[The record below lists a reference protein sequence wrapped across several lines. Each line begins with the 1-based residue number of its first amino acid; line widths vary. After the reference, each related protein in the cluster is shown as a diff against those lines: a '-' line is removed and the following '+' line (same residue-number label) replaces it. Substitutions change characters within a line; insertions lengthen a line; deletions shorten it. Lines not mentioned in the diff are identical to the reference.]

1 MAIKYQKI
9 TIFDVLCPMQQE
21 EHWSNIITNKTTF
34 SLSTFKDVWQYRD
47 LMWMFVKRDIVTNY
61 KQTVLGPLWFFIQP
75 ALTTAMFVFIQR
87 AAKIETN
94 GIHPVL
100 FYLIG
105 ITAWNYFAECLT
117 KTSTTFK
124 DNAFIFGKVYFP
136 RLILPLSIVFSNL
149 LKFFIQI
156 LLFIIIAI
164 LFVALGKSKI
174 DIQLTILLFPLLIF
188 IMAGLG
194 LGSGLIITSLTTKYR
209 DLALLVQFGTQLLMY
224 GTLMLPRSATSGILN
239 TLLKYNPMI
248 PIIDAL
254 RQSLF
259 NTEAP
264 NYELLGYSFVVM
276 MIVMIVGFFIF
287 SQTEKD
293 FTDTV

>member
-1 MAIKYQKI
+1 MK
-9 TIFDVLCPMQQE
+9 E
-21 EHWSNIITNKTTF
+21 NSEWSNIISSKAVFSWTT
-34 SLSTFKDVWQYRD
+34 LNDVWHYRD
-47 LMWMFVKRDIVTNY
+47 LLWMFVRRDIVTNY

-87 AAKIETN
+87 AAKIDTD

-105 ITAWNYFAECLT
+105 VTAWNYFAECLT

-136 RLILPLSIVFSNL
+136 RLILPLSIVVSNL
-149 LKFFIQI
+149 IRFFIQL
-156 LLFIIIAI
+156 LLFVIITV
-164 LFVALGKSKI
+164 LFIALGKTKI
-174 DIQLTILLFPLLIF
+174 NIQITVLFFPLLVL

-194 LGSGLIITSLTTKYR
+194 LGAGLIITSMTTKYR
-209 DLALLVQFGTQLLMY
+209 DLALLVQFGVQLLMY
-224 GTLMLPRSATSGILN
+224 TTLVIPLSATSGILRKV
-239 TLLKYNPMI
+239 LEMNPMI
-248 PIIDAL
+248 PIIDLL

-259 NTEAP
+259 NTNTP
-264 NYELLGYSFVVM
+264 NFALLAYSFTAMV
-276 MIVMIVGFFIF
+276 ILLIFGIYIF
-287 SQTEKD
+287 SKTEKT

>member
-1 MAIKYQKI
+1 
-9 TIFDVLCPMQQE
+9 MQQE
-21 EHWSNIITNKTTF
+21 EHWSNIITSRS
-34 SLSTFKDVWQYRD
+34 SLSLRTLKDVWQYRD
-47 LMWMFVKRDIVTNY
+47 LLWMFVKRDIVTNY

-87 AAKIETN
+87 AANIEIR
-94 GIHPVL
+94 GVHPVL

-136 RLILPLSIVFSNL
+136 RLILPLSIVVSSL
-149 LKFFIQI
+149 LKFFIQVI
-156 LLFIIIAI
+156 LFIATVIAFI
-164 LFVALGKSKI
+164 ALGKSSI
-174 DIQLTILLFPLLIF
+174 DIQPTIVLFPVYIL

-209 DLALLVQFGTQLLMY
+209 DLALLIQFGIQLLMY
-224 GTLMLPRSATSGILN
+224 GTLMLPKSSTNGLLN
-239 TLLKYNPMI
+239 TFLKYNPMI
-248 PIIDAL
+248 PIIDAF

-259 NTEAP
+259 NTGALD
-264 NYELLGYSFVVM
+264 YLMIGYSF
-276 MIVMIVGFFIF
+276 IVMAFLMFIGFFIF
-287 SQTEKD
+287 SRTEKD

>member
-1 MAIKYQKI
+1 MQNEDWSH
-9 TIFDVLCPMQQE
+9 TIR
-21 EHWSNIITNKTTF
+21 SRSSF
-34 SLSTFKDVWQYRD
+34 SIDSLKDVWHYRD
-47 LMWMFVKRDIVTNY
+47 LLWMFVKRDIVTNY
-61 KQTVLGPLWFFIQP
+61 KQTILGPLWFFIQP

-136 RLILPLSIVFSNL
+136 RLILPLSIVVSSLF
-149 LKFFIQI
+149 KFFIQLFLFII
-156 LLFIIIAI
+156 LLFI
-164 LFVALGKSKI
+164 FVLTGKTAV
-174 DIQLTILLFPLLIF
+174 DIQITILLFPFLVLL
-188 IMAGLG
+188 MAGLG
-194 LGSGLIITSLTTKYR
+194 LGGGLIITSLTTKYR
-209 DLALLVQFGTQLLMY
+209 DLALLVQFGIQLLMY
-224 GTLMLPRSATSGILN
+224 ATLMIPKSGTSGILY
-239 TLLKYNPMI
+239 TLLQYNPMI
-248 PIIDAL
+248 PIIDTM

-259 NTEAP
+259 NTNLP
-264 NYELLGYSFVVM
+264 DYLSLSYSFVM
-276 MIVMIVGFFIF
+276 MLLLLIIGLFIF
-287 SQTEKD
+287 SKTEKT

>member
-1 MAIKYQKI
+1 
-9 TIFDVLCPMQQE
+9 MQQE
-21 EHWSNIITNKTTF
+21 EDWSNIISSRSTF
-34 SLSTFKDVWQYRD
+34 SLYSLRDVWHYRD
-47 LMWMFVKRDIVTNY
+47 LLWMFVKRDIVTNY

-75 ALTTAMFVFIQR
+75 ALTTAMFVFIQK
-87 AAKIETN
+87 AAKIQTN

-136 RLILPLSIVFSNL
+136 RLILPLSIVVSSL

-156 LLFIIIAI
+156 LLFIVTAIIFI
-164 LFVALGKSKI
+164 ALDKTSLE
-174 DIQLTILLFPLLIF
+174 IQPTILLFPFLIV

-194 LGSGLIITSLTTKYR
+194 LGGGLIITSMTTKYR
-209 DLALLVQFGTQLLMY
+209 DLALLIQFGIQLLMY
-224 GTLMLPRSATSGILN
+224 GTLMLPKSATTGLLN
-239 TLLKYNPMI
+239 KLLEYNPMI
-248 PIIDAL
+248 PIIDTL

-259 NTEAP
+259 NTDKP
-264 NYELLGYSFVVM
+264 DFLLLGYSVVVM
-276 MIVMIVGFFIF
+276 VILLVGGFYIF
-287 SQTEKD
+287 SKTEKN

>member
-1 MAIKYQKI
+1 
-9 TIFDVLCPMQQE
+9 MQQE
-21 EHWSNIITNKTTF
+21 NWSNIISSKAVFSWTT
-34 SLSTFKDVWQYRD
+34 LNDVWHYRD
-47 LMWMFVKRDIVTNY
+47 LLWMFVRRDIVTNY

-87 AAKIETN
+87 AAKIDTD

-105 ITAWNYFAECLT
+105 VTAWNYFAECLT

-136 RLILPLSIVFSNL
+136 RLILPLSIVVSNL
-149 LKFFIQI
+149 IRFFIQL
-156 LLFIIIAI
+156 LLFVIITV
-164 LFVALGKSKI
+164 LFIALGKTKMN
-174 DIQLTILLFPLLIF
+174 IQITVLFFPLLVL

-194 LGSGLIITSLTTKYR
+194 LGAGLIITSMTTKYR
-209 DLALLVQFGTQLLMY
+209 DLALLVQFGVQLLMY
-224 GTLMLPRSATSGILN
+224 TTLVIPLSATSGILRKV
-239 TLLKYNPMI
+239 LEMNPMI
-248 PIIDAL
+248 PIIDLL

-259 NTEAP
+259 NTNTP
-264 NYELLGYSFVVM
+264 NFALLAYSFTAMV
-276 MIVMIVGFFIF
+276 ILLIFGIYIF
-287 SQTEKD
+287 SKTEKT

>member
-1 MAIKYQKI
+1 
-9 TIFDVLCPMQQE
+9 MQQE
-21 EHWSNIITNKTTF
+21 NWSNIISSKAVFSWTT
-34 SLSTFKDVWQYRD
+34 LNDVWHYRD
-47 LMWMFVKRDIVTNY
+47 LLWMFVRRDIVTNY

-87 AAKIETN
+87 AAKIDTD

-105 ITAWNYFAECLT
+105 VTAWNYFAECLT

-136 RLILPLSIVFSNL
+136 RLILPLSIVVSNL
-149 LKFFIQI
+149 IRFFIQL
-156 LLFIIIAI
+156 LLFVIITV
-164 LFVALGKSKI
+164 LFIVLGKTKMN
-174 DIQLTILLFPLLIF
+174 IQITVLFFPLLVL

-194 LGSGLIITSLTTKYR
+194 LGAGLIITSMTTKYR
-209 DLALLVQFGTQLLMY
+209 DLALLVQFGVQLLMY
-224 GTLMLPRSATSGILN
+224 TTLVIPLSATSGILRKV
-239 TLLKYNPMI
+239 LEMNPMI
-248 PIIDAL
+248 PIIDLL

-259 NTEAP
+259 NTNTP
-264 NYELLGYSFVVM
+264 NFALLAYSFTAMV
-276 MIVMIVGFFIF
+276 ILLIFGIYIF
-287 SQTEKD
+287 SKTEKT

>member
-1 MAIKYQKI
+1 
-9 TIFDVLCPMQQE
+9 MQQE
-21 EHWSNIITNKTTF
+21 NWSNIISSKAVFSWTT
-34 SLSTFKDVWQYRD
+34 LNDVWHYRD
-47 LMWMFVKRDIVTNY
+47 LLWMFVRRDIVTNY

-87 AAKIETN
+87 AAKIDTD

-105 ITAWNYFAECLT
+105 VTAWNYFAECLT

-136 RLILPLSIVFSNL
+136 RLILPLSIVVSNL
-149 LKFFIQI
+149 IRFFIQL
-156 LLFIIIAI
+156 LLFVIITV
-164 LFVALGKSKI
+164 LFIALGKTKI
-174 DIQLTILLFPLLIF
+174 NIQITVLFFPLLVL

-194 LGSGLIITSLTTKYR
+194 LGAGLIITSMTTKYR
-209 DLALLVQFGTQLLMY
+209 DLALLVQFGVQLLMY
-224 GTLMLPRSATSGILN
+224 TTLVIPLSATSGILRKV
-239 TLLKYNPMI
+239 LEMNPMI
-248 PIIDAL
+248 PIIDLL

-259 NTEAP
+259 NTNTP
-264 NYELLGYSFVVM
+264 NFALLAYSFTAMV
-276 MIVMIVGFFIF
+276 ILLIFGIYIF
-287 SQTEKD
+287 SKTEKT

>member
-1 MAIKYQKI
+1 
-9 TIFDVLCPMQQE
+9 MQQK
-21 EHWSNIITNKTTF
+21 EHWTNIITSQSTF
-34 SLSTFKDVWQYRD
+34 SISTFKDVWSYRD
-47 LMWMFVKRDIVTNY
+47 LVWMFVKRDIVTNY

-136 RLILPLSIVFSNL
+136 RLVLPLSIVISSL

-156 LLFIIIAI
+156 ILFIIATVIFI
-164 LFVALGKSKI
+164 LLGQTKI
-174 DIQLTILLFPLLIF
+174 DIQPTFALFPVLII

-224 GTLMLPRSATSGILN
+224 GTLMLPKSSTSGILN
-239 TLLKYNPMI
+239 TFLKYNPMI
-248 PIIDAL
+248 PIIDSL

-264 NYELLGYSFVVM
+264 DFIMLLYSFGIMLVLLFA
-276 MIVMIVGFFIF
+276 GLLIF
-287 SQTEKD
+287 SKTEKD

>member
-1 MAIKYQKI
+1 MQK
-9 TIFDVLCPMQQE
+9 
-21 EHWSNIITNKTTF
+21 EHWSHIINSQSTF
-34 SLSTFKDVWQYRD
+34 SFQSIKDVWQYRD

-75 ALTTAMFVFIQR
+75 ALTTAMFVYIQR
-87 AAKIETN
+87 AAKIETD

-105 ITAWNYFAECLT
+105 VTAWNYFAECLT

-136 RLILPLSIVFSNL
+136 RLILPISIVASNL
-149 LKFFIQI
+149 IRFFIQL
-156 LLFIIIAI
+156 LLFVIIMV
-164 LFVALGKSKI
+164 LFIALGKTKMN
-174 DIQLTILLFPLLIF
+174 IQITVLFFPLLVL

-194 LGSGLIITSLTTKYR
+194 LGAGLIITSLTTKYR
-209 DLALLVQFGTQLLMY
+209 DLALLVQFGVQLLMY
-224 GTLMLPRSATSGILN
+224 TTLVIPLSSTSGMFRKALE
-239 TLLKYNPMI
+239 LNPMI
-248 PIIDAL
+248 PIIDSL

-259 NTEAP
+259 NTNAT
-264 NYELLGYSFVVM
+264 NFALLAYSFTVMVVLL
-276 MIVMIVGFFIF
+276 IYGVYIF
-287 SQTEKD
+287 SRTEKT

>member
-1 MAIKYQKI
+1 MS
-9 TIFDVLCPMQQE
+9 QE
-21 EHWSNIITNKTTF
+21 EDWSNIISSRSAF
-34 SLSTFKDVWQYRD
+34 SFHSLKDVWHYRD
-47 LMWMFVKRDIVTNY
+47 LLWMFVKRDIVTNY

-87 AAKIETN
+87 AANIEIQ
-94 GIHPVL
+94 GMHPVL

-105 ITAWNYFAECLT
+105 IIAWNYFSECLT

-136 RLILPLSIVFSNL
+136 RLILPLSIVVSSL
-149 LKFFIQI
+149 IKFFIQI
-156 LLFIIIAI
+156 SLF
-164 LFVALGKSKI
+164 LVVALVF
-174 DIQLTILLFPLLIF
+174 ILLKKTTIYPQPSLLLMPLLIA

-209 DLALLVQFGTQLLMY
+209 DLALLVQFGIQLLMY
-224 GTLMLPRSATSGILN
+224 LTLMIPKASSTGILN

-248 PIIDAL
+248 PIIDTMRGTLYA
-254 RQSLF
+254 SGSI
-259 NTEAP
+259 
-264 NYELLGYSFVVM
+264 NYSGLLYSTAVMSILLLSGYY
-276 MIVMIVGFFIF
+276 IF
-287 SQTEKD
+287 SKTEKT

>member
-1 MAIKYQKI
+1 MSTKIKMK
-9 TIFDVLCPMQQE
+9 E
-21 EHWSNIITNKTTF
+21 NSEWSNIISSKAVFSWTT
-34 SLSTFKDVWQYRD
+34 LNDVWHYRD
-47 LMWMFVKRDIVTNY
+47 LLWMFVRRDIVTNY

-87 AAKIETN
+87 AAKIDTD

-105 ITAWNYFAECLT
+105 VTAWNYFAECLT

-136 RLILPLSIVFSNL
+136 RLILPLSIVVSNL
-149 LKFFIQI
+149 IRFFIQL
-156 LLFIIIAI
+156 LLFVIITV
-164 LFVALGKSKI
+164 LFIALGKTKMN
-174 DIQLTILLFPLLIF
+174 IQITVLFFPLLVL

-194 LGSGLIITSLTTKYR
+194 LGAGLIITSMTTKYR
-209 DLALLVQFGTQLLMY
+209 DLALLVQFGVQLLMY
-224 GTLMLPRSATSGILN
+224 TTLVIPLSATSGILRKV
-239 TLLKYNPMI
+239 LEMNPMI
-248 PIIDAL
+248 PIIDLL

-259 NTEAP
+259 NTNTP
-264 NYELLGYSFVVM
+264 NFALLAYSFTAMV
-276 MIVMIVGFFIF
+276 ILLIFGIYIF
-287 SQTEKD
+287 SKTEKT

>member
-1 MAIKYQKI
+1 LSTKIKMK
-9 TIFDVLCPMQQE
+9 E
-21 EHWSNIITNKTTF
+21 NSEWSNIISSKAVFSWTT
-34 SLSTFKDVWQYRD
+34 LNDVWHYRD
-47 LMWMFVKRDIVTNY
+47 LLWMFVRRDIVTNY

-87 AAKIETN
+87 AAKIDTD

-105 ITAWNYFAECLT
+105 VTAWNYFAECLT

-136 RLILPLSIVFSNL
+136 RLILPLSIVVSNL
-149 LKFFIQI
+149 IRFFIQL
-156 LLFIIIAI
+156 LLFVIITV
-164 LFVALGKSKI
+164 LFIALGKTKMN
-174 DIQLTILLFPLLIF
+174 IQITVLFFPLLVL

-194 LGSGLIITSLTTKYR
+194 LGAGLIITSMTTKYR
-209 DLALLVQFGTQLLMY
+209 DLALLVQFGVQLLMY
-224 GTLMLPRSATSGILN
+224 TTLVIPLSATSGILRKV
-239 TLLKYNPMI
+239 LEMNPMI
-248 PIIDAL
+248 PIIDLL

-259 NTEAP
+259 NTNTP
-264 NYELLGYSFVVM
+264 NFALLAYSFTAMV
-276 MIVMIVGFFIF
+276 ILLIFGIYIF
-287 SQTEKD
+287 SKTEKT